1 MYVNE
6 SPTLLELIKT
16 AGTSQQELAKRLGV
30 TPDAIRRWGKGE
42 RKPTLDKAL
51 LAAQLLNCSIER
63 FAMACKIPL
72 TTDDA
77 TGTGT
82 DITV

>member
-6 SPTLLELIKT
+6 SPTLLELIKL
-16 AGTSQQELAKRLGV
+16 AGTNQQEFAKRLGV

-51 LAAQLLNCSIER
+51 MAATLLNCSIER
-63 FAMACKIPL
+63 FAMACKISISSD
-72 TTDDA
+72 DDA
-77 TGTGT
+77 DTGT